1 MGIFDKA
8 KSEAEDGQQNM
19 SQQDTGQ
26 QQGGGQG
33 W

>member
-8 KSEAEDGQQNM
+8 KNEVEDEQQNM
-19 SQQDTGQ
+19 GQQDTGQ
-26 QQGGGQG
+26 QQERGQG